1 LCGARNLHLQT
12 PDLRRTLAQER
23 IVLFSDQE
31 SRIEVTTR
39 QLRSCSRFRWA
50 VFESNQ
56 ICGLERRTARGGR
69 DSIDHAPGA
78 HDDIANAAAGALV
91 RVAGEPNALDI
102 WCKRRGMT
110 TMTQHRPLT
119 PTRLTI
125 EQAALERP
133 LAKPEPARQWG
144 LEPKPSL
151 SAPCGGTWRGSFF
164 AEETFMTPDTAPRPH
179 CDQTR
184 LAELVD
190 RLIEQCLENPDDK
203 EALWLLVGP

>member
-1 LCGARNLHLQT
+1 
-12 PDLRRTLAQER
+12 
-23 IVLFSDQE
+23 
-31 SRIEVTTR
+31 
-39 QLRSCSRFRWA
+39 
-50 VFESNQ
+50 
-56 ICGLERRTARGGR
+56 
-69 DSIDHAPGA
+69 
-78 HDDIANAAAGALV
+78 
-91 RVAGEPNALDI
+91 
-102 WCKRRGMT
+102 MT

-164 AEETFMTPDTAPRPH
+164 AEETFMTPDTAPRVITQTLLTELHRRDPH
-179 CDQTR
+179 YDQTR

>member
-1 LCGARNLHLQT
+1 
-12 PDLRRTLAQER
+12 
-23 IVLFSDQE
+23 
-31 SRIEVTTR
+31 
-39 QLRSCSRFRWA
+39 
-50 VFESNQ
+50 
-56 ICGLERRTARGGR
+56 
-69 DSIDHAPGA
+69 
-78 HDDIANAAAGALV
+78 
-91 RVAGEPNALDI
+91 
-102 WCKRRGMT
+102 MT